1 MHDSLPKIF
10 AENFI
15 FSYRAAAYKNIS
27 EKHFFSR
34 PSAAYKKNGAIF
46 EHGSK
51 LTFE

>member
-1 MHDSLPKIF
+1 MYYLLTEIF
-10 AENFI
+10 AKNFI

-27 EKHFFSR
+27 EKHVFSHR
-34 PSAAYKKNGAIF
+34 SAAYKKNGAIF